1 MKTKKQII
9 NSLSILTI
17 GIIFAL
23 VGLII
28 NRGQNKNNYFLIV
41 GDKIGNNEYVDSLKN
56 LNNNELY
63 YDTTFTSNNLSST
76 QLLKFVNQNAQKNIN
91 GKMVKIND
99 LIKNSQY
106 MCLSVGSNDLNEK
119 IILSDNVAEYDME
132 ILYRQIQITSNN
144 VYNII
149 YDIKDTN
156 PKIQIVI
163 LGVYFPYIFLDF
175 SDKKDLETIYEN
187 YNNNLKEI
195 ANSLNINYLDLTILS
210 NEKYYENNSLSL
222 EGNECLAKK
231 IYSCIIDSKC

>member
-76 QLLKFVNQNAQKNIN
+76 QLLKFVNQNAQK
-91 GKMVKIND
+91 KTK
-99 LIKNSQY
+99 
-106 MCLSVGSNDLNEK
+106 
-119 IILSDNVAEYDME
+119 
-132 ILYRQIQITSNN
+132 R
-144 VYNII
+144 
-149 YDIKDTN
+149 
-156 PKIQIVI
+156 
-163 LGVYFPYIFLDF
+163 
-175 SDKKDLETIYEN
+175 
-187 YNNNLKEI
+187 
-195 ANSLNINYLDLTILS
+195 
-210 NEKYYENNSLSL
+210 
-222 EGNECLAKK
+222 
-231 IYSCIIDSKC
+231 